1 MLKGYPPRGTKVR
14 FLTAGIRTLQ
24 FIAAGET

>member
-14 FLTAGIRTLQ
+14 FLTDGVRTLR